1 MTVAASATL
10 VISTEAKRSGEI
22 SLLNSPGSIGVGDL
36 STQSIMGA
44 VLVCPPYRH
53 AAPLEMTM
61 AAGAIGHTCGVRVDG
76 PWTRPFGRE
85 GSEGSKGSEGSGG
98 GGGGFAAGCVEGLCS
113 LRSGAGASTGLRMVA
128 ADALRLK
135 GDAAGAEFGRL
146 DGEKKPLISRS
157 FFISAEIRIRSS
169 GIRLRDRRSL
179 VLVP

>member
-98 GGGGFAAGCVEGLCS
+98 WWWRLRRRLCRRVVFAS
-113 LRSGAGASTGLRMVA
+113 LRGPALTG
-128 ADALRLK
+128 
-135 GDAAGAEFGRL
+135 
-146 DGEKKPLISRS
+146 
-157 FFISAEIRIRSS
+157 
-169 GIRLRDRRSL
+169 
-179 VLVP
+179 